1 MNFSESFKHSN
12 FLCQYSPNGKYVA
25 SASQHRLVV
34 RSVSTLQIE
43 HLFTCNDVIQELE
56 WSPDS
61 ALILCGMFK
70 RSLIQVWS
78 LEQPEWACKIDEG
91 WAGVIAV
98 RWAPNSRHILTT
110 LDFNLRV
117 VVWSLLD
124 KSISYIKYPKGF
136 MDFSKDGRYLALA
149 ERRDC
154 KDYVSVFDCNVWQ
167 LCKHFAVDTRD
178 SSGLAWSPDGS
189 LLAVWDSP
197 VNFKI
202 LLYSPDGRCLGTYS
216 AYDNALA
223 IKSVSWSSSGQ
234 FCAIG
239 CYDQKVRLLNHL
251 TWKPSMEFDHP
262 TSFSPK
268 KSTTV
273 VYQEVVIDGP
283 QAPIDMT
290 STLQERQ
297 RIHRQ
302 QSRYDIF
309 TGRVR
314 LLEVKPDPEKP
325 NPRLGV
331 GLAKF
336 SVDSVYLAT
345 RNGRWLPIYSLCHA
359 YNTNV
364 YSIIRFPRLSGY
376 FSEKRMCAIMLGL
389 AVYQYIVRVLD
400 DIFTGRVRLL
410 EVKPDPEK
418 PNPRLGVG
426 LAKFSVDSVYLA
438 TRNDNQPNTVWI
450 WDMLRLT
457 LVALLMQTSPVRCL
471 EWSPVTTELAVCSGT
486 SHVYI
491 WSPAGCT
498 STSIPTDLPFPAQ
511 RLSWSP
517 CGDSF
522 TVMSKE
528 RFCVCYHQG
537 EMKASQLEE

>member
-345 RNGRWLPIYSLCHA
+345 RN
-359 YNTNV
+359 
-364 YSIIRFPRLSGY
+364 
-376 FSEKRMCAIMLGL
+376 
-389 AVYQYIVRVLD
+389 
-400 DIFTGRVRLL
+400 
-410 EVKPDPEK
+410 
-418 PNPRLGVG
+418 
-426 LAKFSVDSVYLA
+426 
-438 TRNDNQPNTVWI
+438 DNQPNTVWI